1 MKANKTGD
9 GQSSGQ
15 VSVRGSHPR
24 HPRPLARAREAC
36 TRCRAKKTKCDS
48 KHPKCT
54 ACDAAGVVCAQHDR
68 LRNTVTP
75 RGHLENIEVQLA
87 QCQLLLQRC
96 IPGFN
101 LNDLDIIL
109 AHEGI
114 GAQSIPNVGSY
125 AQACWSPGLTIP
137 NLNSIHSNR
146 ARHHDIRQLPLAA
159 LHENPNDKSNRSA
172 PEAQFGDST
181 DVMPS
186 QVIGN
191 LSGSTQT
198 TSCISANMT
207 PSFGTALF
215 GTPIDIWLPEDRI
228 MANDIVNIYFSRLNP
243 HRPVVIRDDFD
254 KALDRLYA
262 SQMTSTTHSSTY
274 HDPGFLCTFYLVLA
288 LGTLSK
294 PNSHLF
300 HTHVDPSSWHQFHVA
315 PPDWPDHDQLFKR
328 ALSVKSDTISS
339 LQALILLHWYLQAER
354 LVGSLVRLS
363 IELGLHQDPAN
374 QINPTTKRR
383 LFGEEE
389 CILRTNLWVIVLI
402 HDRATSL
409 VLGRPLNIVVSDFST
424 PRPSQSNS
432 HSDFSKH
439 FELSHVIAEIEAD
452 IINSLHS
459 PTHQPSE
466 ALISEALM
474 RNAKRIFQKLSKLRG
489 SLRSMD
495 DTDEGLRLLKIE
507 VAQLHLLR
515 ALFCS
520 PKLNYWCRHKALVDA
535 IVTSH
540 NVIMLRTQLI
550 RFPDIG
556 FFTCLS
562 ALYIAATVIVYGQIS
577 RCGCLTRQTAAADVW
592 RALEMLPQHWR
603 SRWEG
608 KNISVSR
615 PLIYELAIK
624 VMSIDLG
631 SIQPVISSAL
641 LPEPEWDDYPT
652 IPSSLPDTAAERDAA
667 RRIIDDISTV
677 WFFPDEDGMVTMS

>member
-1 MKANKTGD
+1 MVAID
-9 GQSSGQ
+9 GLDGLSSGQ
-15 VSVRGSHPR
+15 LSVRGSHPR
-24 HPRPLARAREAC
+24 RPRPLARSPEAC
-36 TRCRAKKTKCDS
+36 TRCRAKKIKCDS

-54 ACDAAGVVCAQHDR
+54 ACDAAGVVCAQQDR
-68 LRNTVTP
+68 IRNTVTP

-87 QCQLLLQRC
+87 QCQLLLQRR

-101 LNDLDIIL
+101 LNDLD
-109 AHEGI
+109 AMVVHEGI

-125 AQACWSPGLTIP
+125 TQACWSRGLTVP

-146 ARHHDIRQLPLAA
+146 GIHHRHDVRQLSLAA
-159 LHENPNDKSNRSA
+159 LHENPNDRSNRSA
-172 PEAQFGDST
+172 LEAQFGDST
-181 DVMPS
+181 EVMPS
-186 QVIGN
+186 H

-198 TSCISANMT
+198 TSCISATMT

-215 GTPIDIWLPEDRI
+215 GTPIDIWLPDDRI
-228 MANDIVNIYFSRLNP
+228 MANDIVNIYFTRLNP
-243 HRPVVIRDDFD
+243 HRPIVIRGDFD
-254 KALDRLYA
+254 KALDGLYA
-262 SQMTSTTHSSTY
+262 SQMASTTHSSAC

-294 PNSHLF
+294 ANGR

-315 PPDWPDHDQLFKR
+315 PQVWPDHDQLFKR
-328 ALSVKSDTISS
+328 ALSVKSDLRVTISS
-339 LQALILLHWYLQAER
+339 LQALILLHWYLQAERQNRTLWR

-389 CILRTNLWVIVLI
+389 CILRTNLWAIILI

-409 VLGRPLNIVVSDFST
+409 ILGRPLGIVVSDFST

-439 FELSHVIAEIEAD
+439 FELSHFLSSNVW
-452 IINSLHS
+452 
-459 PTHQPSE
+459 
-466 ALISEALM
+466 LISA
-474 RNAKRIFQKLSKLRG
+474 S
-489 SLRSMD
+489 
-495 DTDEGLRLLKIE
+495 
-507 VAQLHLLR
+507 
-515 ALFCS
+515 
-520 PKLNYWCRHKALVDA
+520 A

-540 NVIMLRTQLI
+540 NVIMLHAQLI

-562 ALYIAATVIVYGQIS
+562 TLYIAATVIVYGQIS
-577 RCGCLTRQTAAADVW
+577 RCGCLTRQTATADVW
-592 RALEMLPQHWR
+592 RALGMLPQHWR
-603 SRWEG
+603 PRWEG
-608 KNISVSR
+608 KNLSVSR
-615 PLIYELAIK
+615 PLIFELASN

-631 SIQPVISSAL
+631 SIQSVISSAL

-652 IPSSLPDTAAERDAA
+652 IPLPLPNTAAERDAA
-667 RRIIDDISTV
+667 RRIIDDISPV
-677 WFFPDEDGMVTMS
+677 WFFPDQDGMVQMS

>member
-1 MKANKTGD
+1 MKANKNGD

-15 VSVRGSHPR
+15 VSVRGSNPR

-36 TRCRAKKTKCDS
+36 TRCRAQKTKCDS

-54 ACDAAGVVCAQHDR
+54 PCDAAGVVCAQHDR

-75 RGHLENIEVQLA
+75 GGHLENIEVQLA

-101 LNDLDIIL
+101 LNDLDIML

-114 GAQSIPNVGSY
+114 GTPSIHNVGSY

-146 ARHHDIRQLPLAA
+146 AMHHDIRQLPLAA
-159 LHENPNDKSNRSA
+159 LHDNPNDKSNRSA
-172 PEAQFGDST
+172 PEAQFVDST
-181 DVMPS
+181 DVLPS

-215 GTPIDIWLPEDRI
+215 GTPIDVWLPEDRI
-228 MANDIVNIYFSRLNP
+228 MANDIVNIYSSRLNP

-262 SQMTSTTHSSTY
+262 SQMASTTHSSTY

-328 ALSVKSDTISS
+328 ALSVKSDLRVTISS
-339 LQALILLHWYLQAER
+339 LQALILLHWYSQAER
-354 LVGSLVRLS
+354 QNRTLWRLVGTLVRLS
-363 IELGLHQDPAN
+363 IE
-374 QINPTTKRR
+374 KRR

-389 CILRTNLWVIVLI
+389 CILRTNLWAIVLI

-432 HSDFSKH
+432 H
-439 FELSHVIAEIEAD
+439 
-452 IINSLHS
+452 
-459 PTHQPSE
+459 E

-474 RNAKRIFQKLSKLRG
+474 RSAKRIFQKLSKLRG

-577 RCGCLTRQTAAADVW
+577 RCGCLTRQTATADVW

-603 SRWEG
+603 SRGEG

-615 PLIYELAIK
+615 PLIYELASK

-652 IPSSLPDTAAERDAA
+652 IPPPLPDTAAERDAA

-677 WFFPDEDGMVTMS
+677 WFFPDEDGMVQMS